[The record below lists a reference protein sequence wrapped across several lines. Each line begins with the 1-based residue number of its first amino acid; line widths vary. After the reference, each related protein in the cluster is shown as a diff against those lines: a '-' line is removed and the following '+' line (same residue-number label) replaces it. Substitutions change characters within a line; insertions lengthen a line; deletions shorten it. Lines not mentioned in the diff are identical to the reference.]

1 MILYLSRLVCLFALR
16 SSGFKNLPLKEA
28 VEGGQLQ
35 IFCLGT
41 SGQRDDGEHYRPI
54 YVHSKVAIVDDVW
67 ATAGSGNLNN
77 RGMRDDTEMNVA
89 TLDAEL
95 ALGLRLMLWAE
106 HLGLLSDDDLFAVAR
121 YLGHQHQEVEKDV
134 RAERIF
140 SYLQET
146 LGDPLVGLRMM
157 RERAEDNLRR
167 YKAKQPF
174 VGHLLP
180 YLLED
185 EAEEQGLN
193 FREAHGW
200 LEEP

>member
-1 MILYLSRLVCLFALR
+1 
-16 SSGFKNLPLKEA
+16 
-28 VEGGQLQ
+28 
-35 IFCLGT
+35 
-41 SGQRDDGEHYRPI
+41 
-54 YVHSKVAIVDDVW
+54 
-67 ATAGSGNLNN
+67 
-77 RGMRDDTEMNVA
+77 MNVA

-121 YLGHQHQEVEKDV
+121 YLGHQYQEAKKDV
-134 RAERIF
+134 RAEGIF
-140 SYLQET
+140 SSLQET

-185 EAEEQGLN
+185 EAEQQGLN